1 MKKKSIKVRI
11 NGDLWKVC
19 FGDAGKTNGIPN
31 DGICIYDERKIVIN
45 KERER
50 SLVNVLSHEL
60 LHARFPD
67 IEEDAIE
74 EAGTLIGEVYEEMMK
89 LSFDKKKNNK

>member
-19 FGDAGKTNGIPN
+19 FGDAGKTGGIPN

>member
-19 FGDAGKTNGIPN
+19 FGDAGKTDGIPN

-45 KERER
+45 KTSERH
-50 SLVNVLSHEL
+50 LLNVVSHEL
-60 LHARFPD
+60 LHARFRD
-67 IEEDAIE
+67 LEEDAIE
-74 EAGTLIGEVYEEMMK
+74 EMGGIIEEVYTQIQEM
-89 LSFDKKKNNK
+89 L